1 MIEKKISKY
10 KKMFSEYTELRIQE
24 NRNCAIS
31 VVNGDI
37 MGNNRSSESGVS
49 ARVYKKGVW
58 GFSSNPTIADETVS
72 AVIKAATENALY
84 LNDRERKDK
93 PPLPTSI
100 GTAEKDFMTDKKRKT
115 QKEMIDFLKEVDAY
129 IGKTYTDLTSRTS
142 VYRCLEME
150 KALLTSEGSQA
161 YSMVP
166 RSMIY
171 TSLSLTKDDQP
182 FELYEVFGG
191 FGHFEDL
198 FCKPEDLFEKIDTQ
212 YEHLKKKSEGVYAK
226 AGMADCI
233 FGPDLAGILSHEAI
247 GHTVEADIVLGGS
260 IAANYLNKVVAN
272 PIMTMVDYAHTAMG
286 KLCPI
291 PVFVDDEGTRAEDA
305 VLIENGVLKTF
316 MHNKES
322 AQHFGVKPTGNARAY
337 TYSDEPIIRMRNTA
351 IVPGK
356 DKLEDMIASIDEGYY
371 LMQASNGQ
379 ADSTSEFMFGIV
391 KGYEIKN
398 GKLGRGIKDT
408 TISGVAFEMLKTIDM
423 ISDDMVWSC
432 GGMCGKKQL
441 IPVGMGGPAVKCKV
455 NIGGK

>member
-1 MIEKKISKY
+1 MIEKDISKY

-58 GFSSNPTIADETVS
+58 GFSSNPTISDETVQT
-72 AVIKAATENALY
+72 VIKAATENALY
-84 LNDRERKDK
+84 LNDRERRNKL
-93 PPLPTSI
+93 PLPVSI
-100 GTAEKDFMTDKKRKT
+100 GTAEKDFMTEKKRKT
-115 QKEMIDFLKEVDAY
+115 QKEMIDFLKEIDSY
-129 IGKTYTDLTSRTS
+129 IGKTYTDLTARTT

-161 YSMVP
+161 YSMIP
-166 RSMIY
+166 RSIIY
-171 TSLSLTKDDQP
+171 TSLSLTKDGQP

-191 FGHFEDL
+191 FGQFEDL
-198 FCKPEDLFEKIDTQ
+198 FIKPENLYEKIDTQ

-272 PIMTMVDYAHTAMG
+272 PNMTMIDYAHTAMG

-291 PVFVDDEGTRAEDA
+291 PVFVDDEGTKAEDA

-351 IVPGK
+351 IVPGN
-356 DKLEDMIASIDEGYY
+356 DKLEDMIASIDDGYY

-398 GKLGRGIKDT
+398 GKLGKGIKDT

-423 ISDDMVWSC
+423 ISDDMSWSC

>member
-1 MIEKKISKY
+1 MIEKDISKY
-10 KKMFSEYTELRIQE
+10 KRMFSEYTELRIQE
-24 NRNCAIS
+24 NRTCAIS
-31 VVNGDI
+31 IVNGDI

-72 AVIKAATENALY
+72 TVIKAATENALY

-93 PPLPTSI
+93 PSLPASI
-100 GTAEKDFMTDKKRKT
+100 GIAEKDFMTEKKRKT
-115 QKEMIDFLKEVDAY
+115 QKEMIDFLKEVDGY
-129 IGKTYTDLTSRTS
+129 IGKKYTDLTARTT

-150 KALLTSEGSQA
+150 KALLTSEGSHA
-161 YSMVP
+161 YSMIP
-166 RSMIY
+166 RSIIY
-171 TSLSLTKDDQP
+171 IVLSLAKDGQP
-182 FELYEVFGG
+182 FELYDLFGG
-191 FGHFEDL
+191 FGQFEDL
-198 FCKPEDLFEKIDTQ
+198 FSKPEDLYEKIDSQ

-226 AGMADCI
+226 AGVADCI
-233 FGPDLAGILSHEAI
+233 FGPDLAGILAHEAI

-260 IAANYLNKVVAN
+260 IAADYLNKEVAN
-272 PIMTMVDYAHTAMG
+272 PIITMVDFAHTAMG
-286 KLCPI
+286 ETCPI
-291 PVFVDDEGTRAEDA
+291 PVFVDDEGTQAEDA

-316 MHNKES
+316 MQNKES

-356 DKLEDMIASIDEGYY
+356 DKLEDMIASIDDGYY
-371 LMQASNGQ
+371 LMKSSNGQ

-391 KGYEIKN
+391 QGYEIKN
-398 GKLGRGIKDT
+398 GKLGNAIKDT
-408 TISGVAFEMLKTIDM
+408 TISGIAFDMLKTIM
-423 ISDDMVWSC
+423 MVSDDMAWSC

-441 IPVGMGGPAVKCKV
+441 IPVGMGGPALKCKV